1 MLAHYQTWF
10 NLPHAL
16 PLRLLQMFEEKEAA
30 TKLLKP
36 EATAASVV
44 HYKLKIHSK
53 TLKYFMAMLWLVL
66 SRTQWL
72 SVSVNPMTNW
82 RPVQC
87 VSFLHLQFS
96 DLYQKS
102 VRVRG
107 VVLKKNQKK
116 NQKQT
121 RTGNLRQTGEASLV
135 NHLFGPSFTWLQ
147 KPYSL
152 LFTGTCPC
160 TKIFI
165 LNPGSYWSRDCGRQY
180 PVSNIL
186 VKYWSSLGTLPK
198 HIQRICVCVDIV
210 CVEVKKK
217 KGCIW
222 DFVCWGRC

>member
-53 TLKYFMAMLWLVL
+53 TLKYFMATLWLVL

-116 NQKQT
+116 PKKKQELAT
-121 RTGNLRQTGEASLV
+121 WGRQVRPVLSIICLGPASLGYR
-135 NHLFGPSFTWLQ
+135 NHIVFYLQ
-147 KPYSL
+147 GHVPAQRSL
-152 LFTGTCPC
+152 
-160 TKIFI
+160 
-165 LNPGSYWSRDCGRQY
+165 Y
-180 PVSNIL
+180 
-186 VKYWSSLGTLPK
+186 
-198 HIQRICVCVDIV
+198 
-210 CVEVKKK
+210 
-217 KGCIW
+217 
-222 DFVCWGRC
+222 